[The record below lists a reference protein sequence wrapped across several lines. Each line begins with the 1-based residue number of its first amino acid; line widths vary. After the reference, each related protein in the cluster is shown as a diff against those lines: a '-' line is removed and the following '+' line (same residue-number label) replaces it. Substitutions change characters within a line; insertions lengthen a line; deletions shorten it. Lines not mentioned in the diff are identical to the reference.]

1 MTTETETTAAM
12 HQKWFRSGDD
22 GVLKADGLTECP
34 LKAFDF
40 IKQSEFIK
48 KLSTAEFGVAF
59 MENMKNGSAEVEER
73 KKELFANARSLYKMN
88 MKSTVLDGIETDVL
102 FTEYEIDCIVEH
114 NKSITLI
121 LQKEHSVGY
130 QVIATVTI
138 GMMDN
143 TEGGKSLIIL
153 LVAVTNEMYM
163 VENGIGYKGKGLM
176 SFLMNVAKALHIQL
190 DTEWRDGRED
200 KKDVSEFHRYILV
213 PNKATHLS
221 LYATSHGFQ
230 VWTDPKCMVNESKE
244 AQIRQYIHWTKC
256 ELLSASGKLLCI
268 TVISM

>member
-1 MTTETETTAAM
+1 MKRE
-12 HQKWFRSGDD
+12 
-22 GVLKADGLTECP
+22 GVTEC
-34 LKAFDF
+34 LVKDLEL

-48 KLSTAEFGVAF
+48 ELSTAEFGVAF

-73 KKELFANARSLYKMN
+73 KKEIFVNARSLYKMN
-88 MKSTVLDGIETDVL
+88 MKSTVVDGIETDVL
-102 FTEYEIDCIVEH
+102 FTEKEIDCIVEH

-130 QVIATVTI
+130 QVIAAVTK
-138 GMMDN
+138 GMMDT

-163 VENGIGYKGKGLM
+163 VKNGIGYKGKGLM

-221 LYATSHGFQ
+221 LYATSHGFE
-230 VWTDPKCMVNESKE
+230 V
-244 AQIRQYIHWTKC
+244 
-256 ELLSASGKLLCI
+256 
-268 TVISM
+268 